1 MVWQDLGNVVWL
13 SVVSLIFLFI
23 LTRLMGN
30 RQISQLTM
38 FDYVTGISIG
48 SIAAEMASHP
58 EPDAWYGLIAMALYA
73 GATVLFNL
81 MNDKSRKARKLILGE
96 PLILFDKGKLYYEG
110 LKKAKLD
117 LTEFLTECRGSGY
130 FDLAQL
136 QTVLME
142 VNGKLSFLPNEPD
155 RPLTPR
161 DMQLTPAQSRPPI
174 AIIMDGVLLQERLR
188 RSGNTESWLR
198 SQLQIQGYRD
208 ETTIL
213 LALVDDQNNLSIY
226 QKTSDE
232 PSPVTC
238 G

>member
-1 MVWQDLGNVVWL
+1 
-13 SVVSLIFLFI
+13 
-23 LTRLMGN
+23 
-30 RQISQLTM
+30 
-38 FDYVTGISIG
+38 
-48 SIAAEMASHP
+48 
-58 EPDAWYGLIAMALYA
+58 
-73 GATVLFNL
+73 
-81 MNDKSRKARKLILGE
+81 
-96 PLILFDKGKLYYEG
+96 
-110 LKKAKLD
+110 
-117 LTEFLTECRGSGY
+117 
-130 FDLAQL
+130 
-136 QTVLME
+136 ME

-188 RSGNTESWLR
+188 MSGNTESWLR